1 MKEENISLAV
11 ALRDLDCFSLNT
23 LSDRLLV
30 QKKIYLSQ
38 ALGIDFGYRYNWYL
52 KGPYSPELTSAAFDI
67 IPHGI
72 DYIKEYEFGSEV
84 LSVFSKVN
92 QMCDSEN
99 REKRN
104 MAIADWYELL
114 ASIHYLKNNII
125 GPNKEAVCS
134 KLISEKPKY
143 TSDDFYAAWEEL
155 KLSGLIVGD

>member
-52 KGPYSPELTSAAFDI
+52 KGPYSPELTSAAFDVT
-67 IPHGI
+67 PYGL

-84 LSVFSKVN
+84 LDVFNKVN
-92 QMCDSEN
+92 RMSDSEN
-99 REKRN
+99 RKKRN

-114 ASIHYLKNNII
+114 ASVHYLAKNLV
-125 GPNKEAVCS
+125 GPQKEAVCR

-143 TSDDFYAAWEEL
+143 THDDFIAAWDEL
-155 KLSGLIVGD
+155 KLNGLIEGE